1 MAKQEHDASGGPAA
15 LALSDHQGQMPT
27 ANQRG
32 GRGAA
37 DQSGRWRPV
46 TLSANVLSYL
56 ILPAA
61 IVLGWWWYAAK
72 NPEQLSSPSAV
83 AEQLW
88 NWIVHG
94 QLGLGSYYQAT
105 WLATVSASLGRVLI
119 GFAVAA
125 ACGILIGT
133 LIGLLRPAARII
145 DPTIQLF
152 RPIPMTAW
160 LPLSIVFFGLTDTAS
175 IFLIAL
181 GAFYPV
187 VVNTTTGVR
196 RVDIGLIRAAQVL
209 GAKKWEVVTRIIFPA
224 ALPSVFDGLRV
235 ALGLS
240 WMLVILAEMFAVKT
254 GLGFVL
260 WDAFGI
266 QQTATMMG
274 AMISIGVIGFCCDRL
289 LLWAR
294 RHLLRW
300 SAGQMVGV

>member
-1 MAKQEHDASGGPAA
+1 MADHEQDAAGGPAT
-15 LALSDHQGQMPT
+15 LAISDHLDQAQV
-27 ANQRG
+27 ANLRG
-32 GRGAA
+32 SRAAA
-37 DQSGRWRPV
+37 DRARRWRPV
-46 TLSANVLSYL
+46 TLVVNVLSYL
-56 ILPAA
+56 ILPVA
-61 IVLGWWWYAAK
+61 IVLGWWWYAVR
-72 NPEQLSSPSAV
+72 NPAQLSSPGAV

-105 WLATVSASLGRVLI
+105 WWVTVWASLVRVLI

-125 ACGILIGT
+125 VSGVLIGT
-133 LIGLLRPAARII
+133 LIGLLRPAARIV

-209 GAKKWEVVTRIIFPA
+209 GAKKWEVVTRIVFPA

-289 LLWAR
+289 LIWAR

-300 SAGQMVGV
+300 SVGRMVGV

>member
-1 MAKQEHDASGGPAA
+1 MADQEQDVAGGSAA
-15 LALSDHQGQMPT
+15 LAISDHLDQARA
-27 ANQRG
+27 ANLRG
-32 GRGAA
+32 SRVPAGG
-37 DQSGRWRPV
+37 SGRWRPV
-46 TLSANVLSYL
+46 TLLVNMLSYV
-56 ILPAA
+56 ILPVA
-61 IVLGWWWYAAK
+61 IVLGWWWYAAR
-72 NPEQLSSPSAV
+72 NPAQLSTPGAV
-83 AEQLW
+83 ADQLW

-94 QLGLGSYYQAT
+94 RLGLGSYYQAT
-105 WLATVSASLGRVLI
+105 WWVTVWASLVRVLI

-125 ACGILIGT
+125 VSGVLIGV
-133 LIGLLRPAARII
+133 LIGLLRSAARIV

-209 GAKKWEVVTRIIFPA
+209 GAKKWEVVTRIVFPA

-289 LLWAR
+289 LILAR

-300 SAGQMVGV
+300 SVGRMVGV